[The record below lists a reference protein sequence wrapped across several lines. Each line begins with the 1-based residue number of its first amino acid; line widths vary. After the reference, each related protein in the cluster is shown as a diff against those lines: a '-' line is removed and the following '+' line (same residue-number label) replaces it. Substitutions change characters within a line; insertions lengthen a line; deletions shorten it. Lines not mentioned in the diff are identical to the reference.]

1 MRKIL
6 LVVDFQKDF
15 VDGTLG
21 FEKAVALDIKIA
33 QRLKKAKENAMIF
46 ILDPMLATGGSMCS
60 AIDEA
65 KKTGIKKI

>member
-1 MRKIL
+1 MKKIL

-33 QRLKKAKENAMIF
+33 QRLKKAKEDDEI
-46 ILDPMLATGGSMCS
+46 ILFTMDTH
-60 AIDEA
+60 
-65 KKTGIKKI
+65 